1 MTKSETFK
9 RLYKNYT
16 GKFIGKIFL
25 AAIFSVIVAA
35 STSATAWL
43 LDPAIEKIFINKDQ
57 TLIILIPIAIII
69 AFSAKGVSLYCA
81 KLIMINVSEE
91 VKKMLQ
97 TDMLKSFIKA
107 DTEIIDNKHSGNYI
121 SNLNFDVQQITRLL
135 SEAYLSIFKD
145 GLTLIGLL
153 FVMFFQNWKL
163 SLIAIIMIPL
173 ATITAKI
180 LGKRMG
186 KVTTQAQEKSGDL
199 NRYLIDL
206 FKNHKVIKIFQRENF
221 EKSRSEKFVND
232 LKEKSAKIATVYIRS
247 APIMEILTGILIASL
262 IFYSGKLIISG
273 ELAINNFFSFLAA
286 MMLAYQPVKTLTKVN
301 VAISQGFAAAE
312 RILPIIDTQNEIN
325 SNEQGDKL
333 NIIDGN
339 IVLDKINFTYKSNPE
354 NKVLHD
360 ISIKFAGGKMTAL
373 VGHSGSGKSTLLNMI
388 PRIYLPTSGNIYFD
402 NQDISKVNLA
412 SLRNQISIVDQNTT
426 LFDDTVLNNIK
437 YARPDADKEDIIE
450 AAKLSMSDEFIN
462 NLENGYE
469 TMIGE
474 NGVKLSGGEKQ
485 RLSIA
490 RAFLKNSKIILLDEA
505 TSSLD
510 SETEEKIQKALNK
523 LITNKTTIVIAH
535 RLSTILNSDNIYV
548 VDGGKII
555 DSGKHDDLL
564 NNSKTVSYTHLTL
577 PTNREV

>member
-1 MTKSETFK
+1 MKAKIFK
-9 RLYKNYT
+9 RLYQQYT
-16 GKFIGKIFL
+16 KKFISKILL
-25 AAIFSVIVAA
+25 AALFSIIVAI

-69 AFSAKGVSLYCA
+69 AFSAKGISLYLA
-81 KLIMINVSEE
+81 KLLMINVSEE
-91 VKKMLQ
+91 VKKILQ

-107 DTEIIDNKHSGNYI
+107 DTEIIESKHSGKYI
-121 SNLNFDVQQITRLL
+121 SNLNFDVNQITRML
-135 SEAYLSIFKD
+135 ADAFLSIFKD

-153 FVMFFQNWKL
+153 CVMFFQSWKL

-173 ATITAKI
+173 ASITAKV
-180 LGKRMG
+180 LGKRMS
-186 KVTTQAQEKSGDL
+186 KISTQAQEKSGDL

-206 FKNHKVIKIFQRENF
+206 FKNHKIIKIFQRENF
-221 EKSRSEKFVND
+221 ENMRSEKFVND
-232 LKEKSAKIATVYIRS
+232 LKEKSAKISAVYIRS
-247 APIMEILTGILIASL
+247 APVMEILTGIMIAIL

-301 VAISQGFAAAE
+301 VAIEQGLAAAN
-312 RILPIIDTQNEIN
+312 RILPIIDTNNEID
-325 SNEQGDKL
+325 SNDNKEKINISEG
-333 NIIDGN
+333 NIIFENVD
-339 IVLDKINFTYKSNPE
+339 FTYKSNPE
-354 NKVLHD
+354 NKVLR
-360 ISIKFAGGKMTAL
+360 KVNVNFAGGRMTAL

-388 PRIYLPTSGNIYFD
+388 PRIYAPTDGIIHLD
-402 NQDISKVNLA
+402 NQDISKFNLA
-412 SLRNQISIVDQNTT
+412 SLRSHISIVDQNTT

-437 YARPDADKEDIIE
+437 YARPDAKNEEVYE
-450 AAKLSMSDEFIN
+450 AAEQSMCSEFIK
-462 NLENGYE
+462 NLENKYE

-490 RAFLKNSKIILLDEA
+490 RAFLKKSKIILLDEA

-510 SETEEKIQKALNK
+510 SKTEEKIQIALSK
-523 LITNKTTIVIAH
+523 LTLNKTTIVIAH

-548 VDGGKII
+548 VDNGKII
-555 DSGKHDDLL
+555 DSGKHEELL
-564 NNSKTVSYTHLTL
+564 TQSKVYKNFYERQIKEH
-577 PTNREV
+577 

>member
-206 FKNHKVIKIFQRENF
+206 FKNHKIIKIFQRENF

-360 ISIKFAGGKMTAL
+360 ISLKFVGGKMTAL

-510 SETEEKIQKALNK
+510 SETEGKIQKALNK
-523 LITNKTTIVIAH
+523 LTTNKTTIVIAH

-548 VDGGKII
+548 VDNGKIV

-564 NNSKTVSYTHLTL
+564 NNSKIYKNFYQRQLKQ
-577 PTNREV
+577 N

>member
-206 FKNHKVIKIFQRENF
+206 FKNHKIIKIFQRENF

-325 SNEQGDKL
+325 SNEQCDKL

-360 ISIKFAGGKMTAL
+360 MSLKFVGGKMTAL

-437 YARPDADKEDIIE
+437 YARPDAEKEDIIE

-510 SETEEKIQKALNK
+510 SETEGKIQKALNK
-523 LITNKTTIVIAH
+523 LTTNKTTIVIAH

-548 VDGGKII
+548 VDNGKII

-564 NNSKTVSYTHLTL
+564 NNSKIYKNFYQRQLKQ
-577 PTNREV
+577 N